1 MDQQIEISLTKSDFR
16 RFREAPRHL
25 WAKKH
30 NCLDPASYD
39 QLVVIQGEQVEQLA
53 KEYLERFILP
63 AQPGRTLSWQET
75 RKVRQRRKAY
85 LACYMVKVSQ
95 SNLKVLTGCACAA
108 VSSTACGK
116 IPTSGSLWGSAVER
130 KKTGM

>member
-1 MDQQIEISLTKSDFR
+1 MDQQIEIKLTKSDFR

-39 QLVVIQGEQVEQLA
+39 QLMVIQGEQVEQLA
-53 KEYLERFILP
+53 KEYFESFILP

-75 RKVRQRRKAY
+75 RKVRRRRKVC
-85 LACYMVKVSQ
+85 LACWMGMTYPSSRKA
-95 SNLKVLTGCACAA
+95 LTSCTCAA

-116 IPTSGSLWGSAVER
+116 IPTSGSLWRSAVER